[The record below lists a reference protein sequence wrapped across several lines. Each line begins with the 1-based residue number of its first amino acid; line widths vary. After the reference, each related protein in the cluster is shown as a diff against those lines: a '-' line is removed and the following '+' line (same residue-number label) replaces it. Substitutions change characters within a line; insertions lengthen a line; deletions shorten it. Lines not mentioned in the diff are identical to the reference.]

1 MDAIKL
7 FSMLASL
14 TPFQGIVKTGN
25 EVEISDAVIVK
36 ELPIMHF
43 KGDMEPGEKKV
54 IRSQRE
60 LEWMFSPEDFESLS
74 FLKDIDFS
82 KYSLLLGVGTYF
94 SQVKDMRHSFIRIAK
109 KHYAYMVKVAGDMM
123 HPDTFMYGSIVRKL
137 PKGAKVSFKLDEL
150 NPF

>member
-14 TPFQGIVKTGN
+14 IPFQGIVKTGN

-60 LEWMFSPEDFESLS
+60 LEWMFSP
-74 FLKDIDFS
+74 
-82 KYSLLLGVGTYF
+82 
-94 SQVKDMRHSFIRIAK
+94 
-109 KHYAYMVKVAGDMM
+109 
-123 HPDTFMYGSIVRKL
+123 
-137 PKGAKVSFKLDEL
+137 
-150 NPF
+150 